1 MSEFSCNL
9 VLTRTFVRM
18 RGQHMSSVQ
27 ATRGMSPKRRQRLT
41 RTLFTLGF
49 LSLLAGALIN
59 GQVAVAGGQEFSGVV
74 KAFNYVSVM
83 PGDTLWNLAS
93 EHAED
98 QNVRDWIAEV
108 ILLNNLSSVDLV
120 AGEKI
125 AIP

>member
-74 KAFNYVSVM
+74 KTFNYVSVM